1 MFSRIN
7 KIIRYY
13 PRQFW
18 VVVFLLMLA
27 WTFHSML
34 WPFLMI
40 YISQQLHTSLTAVA
54 GMLTVNAIAGLITTF
69 FGGAIA
75 DRLGR
80 KWVMA
85 FSLILCAFSWY
96 FFQLATTPGLFIGLM
111 ALNGATTPLYRL
123 AADAMMA
130 DLLPPDQRIEAY
142 SILRMGNNLGVALGP
157 TLGGFLAAVSYP
169 LAFSVAGMGMLVCGV
184 LTIFLSSET
193 MPARAQQTQTTQPV
207 SLGGYGQIFKD
218 RPFLALIGSYLFGRL
233 ASATIWMM
241 LGVYVKANFGMSER
255 IYGFIPMTNAVMV
268 ILLQVLITQR
278 VKRHDAKWMM
288 ALGSAFYGVAVLGVA
303 FAQGFWA
310 FWLCM
315 VIATIGEMILVPTST
330 TVAARLAPEDMRGR
344 YMGLYTVITAVGSG
358 VGPLIGGY
366 LNDNYG
372 PLTTWYGGGVFGFLG
387 AGAFMLDI
395 LFSKR
400 RLKRAESI
408 HINE

>member
-1 MFSRIN
+1 MISRM
-7 KIIRYY
+7 KKALQQY

-40 YISQQLHTSLTAVA
+40 YVSQKLNTSLTAVA
-54 GMLTVNAIAGLITTF
+54 GMLTVNAIAGLVTTF
-69 FGGAIA
+69 LGGAIA
-75 DRLGR
+75 DKLGR

-85 FSLILCAFSWY
+85 FSLLLCAVSWY
-96 FFQLATTPGLFIGLM
+96 LFQLATTTALFIALM

-169 LAFSVAGMGMLVCGV
+169 LAFSVAGIGMLACGI
-184 LTIFLSSET
+184 LTIILSRET
-193 MPARAQQTQTTQPV
+193 MPARKATPESTQKV
-207 SLGGYGQIFKD
+207 KMGGYGRVFRD
-218 RPFLALIGSYLFGRL
+218 RSFVFLIVSYLCSRL
-233 ASATIWMM
+233 ASATIWLM
-241 LGVYVKANFGMSER
+241 LGVYVKTNFGMSER
-255 IYGFIPMTNAVMV
+255 LYGFIPMTNAVMV
-268 ILLQVLITQR
+268 ILMQVLITSQ
-278 VKRHDAKWMM
+278 VKKQNANWMM

-303 FAQGFWA
+303 FATGFWG

-315 VIATIGEMILVPTST
+315 VVATIGEMVLVPTST

-344 YMGLYTVITAVGSG
+344 YMGIYTVTAALGSG
-358 VGPLIGGY
+358 FGPLLGGY
-366 LNDNYG
+366 LSDTFS
-372 PLTTWYGGGVFGFLG
+372 PLYTWYGGGAAGFLG
-387 AGAFMLDI
+387 AIAFMLGA
-395 LFSKR
+395 LFKMR
-400 RLKRAESI
+400 RTHKLNTISD
-408 HINE
+408 

>member
-1 MFSRIN
+1 MISPIKKAFQQ
-7 KIIRYY
+7 Y

-40 YISQQLHTSLTAVA
+40 YVSQRLHTSLTAVA
-54 GMLTVNAIAGLITTF
+54 GMLTVNAIAGLATTF
-69 FGGAIA
+69 LGGAIA
-75 DRLGR
+75 DKLGR

-85 FSLILCAFSWY
+85 FSLLLCAVSWY
-96 FFQLATTPGLFIGLM
+96 LFQLATTPAFFIGLM

-169 LAFSVAGMGMLVCGV
+169 LAFSVAGIGMLACGI
-184 LTIFLSSET
+184 LTIVLSKET
-193 MPARAQQTQTTQPV
+193 MPERAPQAEPAQKV
-207 SLGGYGQIFKD
+207 KMGGYGRIFWD
-218 RPFLALIGSYLFGRL
+218 RSFMFLIVSYLCSRL

-241 LGVYVKANFGMSER
+241 LGVYVKNNYGMSER
-255 IYGFIPMTNAVMV
+255 LYGFIPMTNAVMV
-268 ILLQVLITQR
+268 ILFQVLLTRQ
-278 VKRHDAKWMM
+278 VKRHNANWMM

-303 FAQGFWA
+303 FASGFWG

-315 VIATIGEMILVPTST
+315 VLATIGEMVLVPTST
-330 TVAARLAPEDMRGR
+330 TVASKLAPEDMRGR
-344 YMGLYTVITAVGSG
+344 YMGIYTVTAALGSG
-358 VGPLIGGY
+358 FGPLLGGY
-366 LNDNYG
+366 LNDTYS
-372 PLTTWYGGGVFGFLG
+372 PVSTWYGGGAAGFLG
-387 AGAFMLDI
+387 AFAFMLGA
-395 LFSKR
+395 FFNTR
-400 RLKRAESI
+400 RAHKFNAIS
-408 HINE
+408 N